1 VDGGHRTRGRWQRLR
16 AKLGLCHSPFPLTRL
31 RHGLEFPHAMALLGR
46 DTSVTG
52 PFPKGVLPLEALNGH
67 EALGRTYRLSLSQ
80 GRTSSTC

>member
-1 VDGGHRTRGRWQRLR
+1 
-16 AKLGLCHSPFPLTRL
+16 
-31 RHGLEFPHAMALLGR
+31 MALLGR